1 MGLDGALVTDASRLE
16 QFVADARAWLE
27 DHAARRSVDV
37 PLAWGVGPD
46 TVAVYR
52 NLTFDEERSHI
63 DAARDWQRLKS
74 DAGYGS
80 IDWEVEHG
88 GLGLSSSYARA
99 FADLEAQYVTPP
111 RHEAITITL
120 QLVGPTI
127 RACGTDE
134 QRRRFLRPLRRTDE
148 MWCQLFSEPGAGS
161 DLARLACRAERDGDE
176 WVIRGQKVW
185 TSGAQFAHWGYLLAR
200 TDPDVP
206 KHRGLTAFLVPLRAP
221 GVEVRPL
228 RQMTGGSSFNEVF
241 FDALRVNDDLRL
253 GGVGD
258 GWRVAM
264 TTLGFER
271 VATGDSEHVAF
282 WTRVRMLAE
291 RLGAG
296 RDPVV
301 RQRLA
306 RLYTT
311 FMLLDWTN
319 HRADSALRSGQT
331 PGPEGSI
338 RKLAWSRSLLEASE
352 VVSMLLGPRL
362 VADSGEWGMFAW
374 SEFVTGAPGSR
385 IAGGSDEVQRN
396 IIGERVLGLATDERV
411 DRDVPF
417 SQLVQG
423 AP

>member
-1 MGLDGALVTDASRLE
+1 
-16 QFVADARAWLE
+16 
-27 DHAARRSVDV
+27 
-37 PLAWGVGPD
+37 
-46 TVAVYR
+46 
-52 NLTFDEERSHI
+52 
-63 DAARDWQRLKS
+63 
-74 DAGYGS
+74 
-80 IDWEVEHG
+80 
-88 GLGLSSSYARA
+88 
-99 FADLEAQYVTPP
+99 
-111 RHEAITITL
+111 
-120 QLVGPTI
+120 
-127 RACGTDE
+127 
-134 QRRRFLRPLRRTDE
+134 
-148 MWCQLFSEPGAGS
+148 
-161 DLARLACRAERDGDE
+161 
-176 WVIRGQKVW
+176 VW
-185 TSGAQFAHWGYLLAR
+185 TSGAQFADWGYLLAR

-206 KHRGLTAFLVPLRAP
+206 KHRGLTAFLVPMRAA

-271 VATGDSEHVAF
+271 VATGDSEHIAF
-282 WTRVRMLAE
+282 WRRVRMLAE
-291 RLGAG
+291 RLGAA

-319 HRADSALRSGQT
+319 HRADAALRSAQT

-396 IIGERVLGLATDERV
+396 IMGERVLGLASDERV

-417 SQLVQG
+417 SLLVQE

>member
-1 MGLDGALVTDASRLE
+1 M
-16 QFVADARAWLE
+16 
-27 DHAARRSVDV
+27 
-37 PLAWGVGPD
+37 
-46 TVAVYR
+46 
-52 NLTFDEERSHI
+52 
-63 DAARDWQRLKS
+63 
-74 DAGYGS
+74 
-80 IDWEVEHG
+80 
-88 GLGLSSSYARA
+88 
-99 FADLEAQYVTPP
+99 
-111 RHEAITITL
+111 
-120 QLVGPTI
+120 
-127 RACGTDE
+127 
-134 QRRRFLRPLRRTDE
+134 PLRRTDE

-185 TSGAQFAHWGYLLAR
+185 TSGAQFADWGYLLAR

-206 KHRGLTAFLVPLRAP
+206 KHRGLTAFLVPMRAP

-271 VATGDSEHVAF
+271 VATGDSD
-282 WTRVRMLAE
+282 TRGVLERGSGCWPSALAPHAT
-291 RLGAG
+291 RSYVSGWPGCTRPSCSSTG
-296 RDPVV
+296 RTIVP
-301 RQRLA
+301 
-306 RLYTT
+306 TP
-311 FMLLDWTN
+311 
-319 HRADSALRSGQT
+319 ALRSGQT

-352 VVSMLLGPRL
+352 VVSMLLGPWL

-396 IIGERVLGLATDERV
+396 IMGERVLGLR
-411 DRDVPF
+411 DRRTCRP
-417 SQLVQG
+417 
-423 AP
+423 